1 VDSGY
6 TVIRIDHNL
15 AVFAHS
21 DYAFDL
27 GLGTGSAGGQAVFS
41 STTADLA
48 EQRDSVTG
56 RFLADAL
63 VSP

>member
-1 VDSGY
+1 MDSGY

-27 GLGTGSAGGQAVFS
+27 GLGTGSAGGKLVFS
-41 STTADLA
+41 GTPTALA
-48 EQRDSVTG
+48 ERRSSVTG